1 MTLVP
6 NHRQLLSGNN
16 PQLNFIVF
24 MNRITLLLV
33 FLFLFSAIGIAQQKK
48 YISYTV
54 KSGENIRSIA
64 RDYDISFRDLLRLN
78 PDVSRNPEPNTIII
92 VPNKNYGKNVVNVAA
107 VNDKFH
113 AVKPKETLYGISKM
127 YGVSVEDLIAV
138 NPELKNGLKIGMNLE
153 IPEGIKIKQD
163 GDINYE
169 FHWVVKD
176 DTLYNLS
183 KRYHITQAELLRLNP
198 SLKDGL
204 KIGLELVVPK
214 ISESSSQYPSNYE
227 YHTVIKDDTLY
238 NLSKRYQVSQ
248 AELLRLNPELS
259 EGLKLG
265 MVLKI
270 KSLQNGE
277 YKKDEIKENFNFK
290 EKLDFSKEIN
300 LVMLLPYQLNT
311 LSDSTRSDN
320 FRKNH
325 SLLNIVTDFHMGATM
340 AIDSLRK
347 RGLNVNVKFLDS
359 ENSTQKLQSLINKN
373 NFKEVDAVIGPLYFD
388 SALWLSKHIDSPVI
402 VPFYSKSQTVN
413 SNDNLVKAAPENDI
427 LESELLK
434 YLEQHYQGENIVVI
448 NDGKSESQ
456 SKLWQIVNRLKAFKN
471 IQNVSVVK
479 SQNGYISRSNISEKL
494 NGSGGN
500 WVLLVSDE
508 MVTTA
513 AAVNNLKGLV
523 DNFRI
528 TLIAFDKGKNFD
540 SVDNNLLGKL
550 NFIFPTLEYLNID
563 DNNVNNFYKN
573 YQAKNYAIPS
583 KYALKGFDITY
594 DILVRIASENGL
606 KQGLE
611 AGKSS
616 RVSTVFSFNKN
627 LAGSFENH
635 GIYIIQYNTAL
646 MPTVL
651 NN

>member
-214 ISESSSQYPSNYE
+214 ISESSSEYPSNYE

>member
-1 MTLVP
+1 MK
-6 NHRQLLSGNN
+6 
-16 PQLNFIVF
+16 
-24 MNRITLLLV
+24 RITLLLV
-33 FLFLFSAIGIAQQKK
+33 FLFLFSAISIAQQKK

-54 KSGENIRSIA
+54 KSGENIKSIA
-64 RDYDISFRDLLRLN
+64 RDYDISFKDLLRLN

-127 YGVSVEDLIAV
+127 YGVSVEELIAA

-153 IPEGIKIKQD
+153 IPEGNKIKHD

-183 KRYHITQAELLRLNP
+183 KRYHITQTELIRLNP

-214 ISESSSQYPSNYE
+214 ISEASSGYSSNYE

-248 AELLRLNPELS
+248 VELLRLNPELS

-277 YKKDEIKENFNFK
+277 FKKDEIEENFNFK

-311 LSDSTRSDN
+311 LSDSIRSEN

-325 SLLNIVTDFHMGATM
+325 SLLNIVTDFHLGATM

-347 RGLNVNVKFLDS
+347 RGLNIKVKFLDS

-373 NFKEVDAVIGPLYFD
+373 NFKEVDAVIGPFYFE

-413 SNDNLVKAAPENDI
+413 SNSNLVKVGPENNL

-434 YLEQHYQGENIVVI
+434 YLEQHYHGENIVVI

-456 SKLWQIVNRLKAFKN
+456 SKLWQTVNKLKTFIN

-479 SQNGYISRSNISEKL
+479 SQNGYISRSDISEKL

-513 AAVNNLKGLV
+513 AAVNNLKSLV
-523 DNFRI
+523 DNFKI

-573 YQAKNYAIPS
+573 YQAKNYVIPS

-594 DILVRIASENGL
+594 DILARIASENGL

-611 AGKSS
+611 AGRSS
-616 RVSTVFSFNKN
+616 RTSTMFSFNKN
-627 LAGSFENH
+627 LAGSFENQ

-646 MPTVL
+646 TPIVL

>member
-1 MTLVP
+1 MTLVLS
-6 NHRQLLSGNN
+6 HRQLLSGNN
-16 PQLNFIVF
+16 PLLNLIVF
-24 MNRITLLLV
+24 MKRITLLLV
-33 FLFLFSAIGIAQQKK
+33 FLFLFSAITIAQQKK
-48 YISYTV
+48 YISYAV
-54 KSGENIRSIA
+54 KQGENMRGIA
-64 RDYDISFRDLLRLN
+64 RDYDISYRDLLRLN

-92 VPNKNYGKNVVNVAA
+92 VPNKNYGKNVVNIDT

-127 YGVSVEDLIAV
+127 YGVSIEELIAA

-153 IPEGIKIKQD
+153 IPGVIKIKQESEV
-163 GDINYE
+163 NYE

-183 KRYHITQAELLRLNP
+183 KRYQITQAELLRLNP

-214 ISESSSQYPSNYE
+214 ISEVSSGYPSNYE

-248 AELLRLNPELS
+248 SELLRLNPELS

-270 KSLQNGE
+270 KSLQIGTSEKNVFE
-277 YKKDEIKENFNFK
+277 MVSHFKEN
-290 EKLDFSKEIN
+290 LDFSKDISVV
-300 LVMLLPYQLNT
+300 VMLPYMLNKV
-311 LSDSTRSDN
+311 SNSIRYEN
-320 FRKNH
+320 FGKNH
-325 SLLNIVTDFHMGATM
+325 SLLNIVTDFHLGAIM

-347 RGLNVNVKFLDS
+347 RGLNIKVKFLDS
-359 ENSTQKLQSLINKN
+359 ENSTQKLQSLINRN
-373 NFKEVDAVIGPLYFD
+373 DFKEVDAVIGPLYFD
-388 SALWLSKHIDSPVI
+388 NALWLSKHIDTPVI
-402 VPFYSKSQTVN
+402 VPFYSKSQTAI
-413 SNDNLVKAAPENDI
+413 SNVNLVKAAPENN
-427 LESELLK
+427 LLVSELLN
-434 YLEQHYQGENIVVI
+434 YLEKNYKGENIVVI

-456 SKLWQIVNRLKAFKN
+456 TKLWQIVNRLKTFN
-471 IQNVSVVK
+471 NVQNVSVVK
-479 SQNGYISRSNISEKL
+479 SQNGYISSSNISEKL
-494 NGSGGN
+494 KGSADN

-523 DNFRI
+523 ENFKI
-528 TLIAFDKGKNFD
+528 TLIGFDKGNNFN
-540 SVDNNLLGKL
+540 SIDNNLLGQL
-550 NFIFPTLEYLNID
+550 NFIFPSIDYLDNI
-563 DNNVNNFYKN
+563 NVNNFYKN

-606 KQGLE
+606 EQGLE

-616 RVSTVFSFNKN
+616 RISTMFSYNKN
-627 LAGSFENH
+627 LSGSFENN

-646 MPTVL
+646 MPTIL

>member
-1 MTLVP
+1 MK
-6 NHRQLLSGNN
+6 
-16 PQLNFIVF
+16 
-24 MNRITLLLV
+24 RISLLLV
-33 FLFLFSAIGIAQQKK
+33 FLFLFSTITIAQQKK

-78 PDVSRNPEPNTIII
+78 PDVSRNPEPNTVII
-92 VPNKNYGKNVVNVAA
+92 VPNKNYGKNVVNLDTA
-107 VNDKFH
+107 NDKFH

-127 YGVSVEDLIAV
+127 YRISIEELIDA

-153 IPEGIKIKQD
+153 IPKVSKIQQD
-163 GDINYE
+163 SDVNYE

-214 ISESSSQYPSNYE
+214 ISEASSGYPSNYE

-248 AELLRLNPELS
+248 SELLRLNPELF

-270 KSLQNGE
+270 KSLQNVGNRKGKIE
-277 YKKDEIKENFNFK
+277 ETFNFK
-290 EKLDFSKEIN
+290 ENLDFSKDISVV
-300 LVMLLPYQLNT
+300 VMLPYMLNKV
-311 LSDSTRSDN
+311 SDSIRREN
-320 FRKNH
+320 FGKNH
-325 SLLNIVTDFHMGATM
+325 SLLNIVTDFHLGASM
-340 AIDSLRK
+340 SIDSLRK
-347 RGLNVNVKFLDS
+347 RGLNIKVKFLDS
-359 ENSTQKLQSLINKN
+359 ENSTQKLQSLIYKN
-373 NFKEVDAVIGPLYFD
+373 DFKEVDAVIGPLFFD
-388 SALWLSKHIDSPVI
+388 NALWLSNHIDAPVI
-402 VPFYSKSQTVN
+402 VPFYSKSQSAV
-413 SNDNLVKAAPENDI
+413 SASNLVKAAPEENLTGI
-427 LESELLK
+427 ALLNYLGQK
-434 YLEQHYQGENIVVI
+434 YNGENIVVI
-448 NDGKSESQ
+448 NDGKPESQ
-456 SKLWQIVNRLKAFKN
+456 SKLWQVVNKLNAFSN
-471 IQNVSVVK
+471 VQNVSVVK
-479 SQNGYISRSNISEKL
+479 SEDGYISTNNISEKL
-494 NGSGGN
+494 KESSGN

-513 AAVNNLKGLV
+513 AAVNSLKVLA
-523 DNFRI
+523 DNFKI
-528 TLIAFDKGKNFD
+528 TLIAFDKGNNFD
-540 SVDNNLLGKL
+540 SIDNNLLGKL
-550 NFIFPTLEYLNID
+550 NFIFPALEYLDIE
-563 DNNVNNFYKN
+563 DNKANNFYKT

-606 KQGLE
+606 EQGLE
-611 AGKSS
+611 AGRSS
-616 RVSTVFSFNKN
+616 RISTMFSYNKN
-627 LAGSFENH
+627 LAGSFENN

-646 MPTVL
+646 TPSVL